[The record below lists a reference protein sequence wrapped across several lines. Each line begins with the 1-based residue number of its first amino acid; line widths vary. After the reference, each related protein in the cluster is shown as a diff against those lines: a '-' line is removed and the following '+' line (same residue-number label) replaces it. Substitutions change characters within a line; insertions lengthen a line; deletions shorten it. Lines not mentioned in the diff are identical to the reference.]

1 MEENI
6 QLSERHLEV
15 LTGILAL
22 VMTHWWSIGRQLGL
36 SPIELMEVKTSTDS
50 QKEQFKHMLKLW
62 LTMSGSI
69 PTLRVLCTALHEV
82 QLNGM
87 ATELMYQ
94 FANLKNY
101 CD

>member
-1 MEENI
+1 MEDNI
-6 QLSERHLEV
+6 QLSERHLDA

-36 SPIELMEVKTSTDS
+36 SPIELMEVKASTDS
-50 QKEQFKHMLKLW
+50 QKEQFKHMLQIW
-62 LTMSGSI
+62 LTMSGSV
-69 PTLRVLCTALHEV
+69 PTLSALCTTLEEM

-94 FANLKNY
+94 YSYLKKY